1 MQPLVTVKVKVIGQA
16 RFQFVRRS
24 VTSQINVLVL
34 HRSPKPFDE
43 HVVQR
48 PAATVHA
55 DLDTLLFKLASEI
68 SARELAAL
76 VGVENRRTA
85 ACCKRFFQCF
95 DAKTRVQRVRQP
107 PRQNTSTVPI
117 HHRRQKQEPVG
128 HRHVGYI
135 RRPDMVG
142 PQDRYTP

>member
-16 RFQFVRRS
+16 RFQFAWRS

-48 PAATVHA
+48 STTTVHA
-55 DLDTLLFKLASEI
+55 DLNTLLFKLAGELA
-68 SARELAAL
+68 ARELAAL
-76 VGVENRRTA
+76 VRVENRRTSA
-85 ACCKRFFQCF
+85 GRERFFQCF

-107 PRQNTSTVPI
+107 PRQNASAVPI
-117 HHRRQKQEPVG
+117 HYRRQKQEPVW
-128 HRHVGYI
+128 HRHVSDI
-135 RRPDMVG
+135 RRPDVIG
-142 PQDRYTP
+142 PQDRHTP